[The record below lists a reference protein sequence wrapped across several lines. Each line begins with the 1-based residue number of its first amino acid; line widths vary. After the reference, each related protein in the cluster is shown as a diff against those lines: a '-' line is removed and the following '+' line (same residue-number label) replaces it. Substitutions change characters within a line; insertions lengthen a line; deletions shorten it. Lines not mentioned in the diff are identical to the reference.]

1 MISVIEVYN
10 TVRDLCNKDQK
21 GFVTPKVFNSFA
33 EVAQQSVFNEMFKEL
48 SMAKQLRSRG
58 LDPSGADSSYRGIK
72 DDLSNFV
79 TQVLYDEIDTPLLYV
94 TANVFKRP
102 LDLYKIISLRYDLD
116 GGESTATWADVELVY
131 NTERIPQILNSNL
144 SAPTASFPV
153 ALISR
158 EIEVFPSDEA
168 YGGSLVINYYRN
180 PASLTLSGVLDTSQG
195 PKIMTSGEVNS
206 DGFFV
211 LNPSSSRHFELP
223 ERFKSEVISE
233 IAKMIGV
240 RLRDAELSAYGNQET
255 TAN

>member
-58 LDPSGADSSYRGIK
+58 LDPSGADSSYRGVK
-72 DDLSNFV
+72 DDLSNF
-79 TQVLYDEIDTPLLYV
+79 TEQVLYDQNDSPLLYV
-94 TANVFKRP
+94 SANVFKRP
-102 LDLYKIISLRYDLD
+102 LDLY
-116 GGESTATWADVELVY
+116 
-131 NTERIPQILNSNL
+131 NTEKIPQILNSNL
-144 SAPTASFPV
+144 SAPTAAFPV

-158 EIEVFPSDEA
+158 DIEVFPSDEA
-168 YGGSLVINYYRN
+168 FDGSLVITYYRN

-195 PKIMTSGEVNS
+195 PKIITSGNPDS

-223 ERFKSEVISE
+223 ERFKAEVISE

>member
-58 LDPSGADSSYRGIK
+58 LDPSGADSSYRGVK
-72 DDLSNFV
+72 DDLSNF
-79 TQVLYDEIDTPLLYV
+79 TEQVLYDETDSPLLYIS
-94 TANVFKRP
+94 ANVFKRP
-102 LDLYKIISLRYDLD
+102 LDLYKIISLRYDVD
-116 GGESTATWADVELVY
+116 GTEGTASWADVELVY
-131 NTERIPQILNSNL
+131 NTEKIPQILNSNL
-144 SAPTASFPV
+144 SAPTAAFPV

-158 EIEVFPSDEA
+158 DIEVFPSDEA
-168 YGGSLVINYYRN
+168 FDGSLVITYYRN

-195 PKIMTSGEVNS
+195 PKIITSGNPDS

-223 ERFKSEVISE
+223 ERFKAEVISE